1 MLTTGEVGREWGEE
15 EGPPGEAA
23 DPRIRGE
30 GDSLSVCLP
39 SGEERR

>member
-15 EGPPGEAA
+15 EGEAA